1 MERRA
6 IARLASHKLLQPKV
20 EKFRKEHDDWKALAA
35 FLLSKNTGRRF
46 KKRKTKKNPANEAS
60 ARSDKKQAEPPDS
73 GSESADESEPE
84 ELEAEESGEEDNPD
98 SADDGRASSEVPL
111 SRPECSGSLKTDPCP
126 DSGDSQDDLVVSPC
140 VTTTVLP
147 SASECRKTKPQ
158 SVAPLHETSR
168 TNREDS
174 KQLTVMSSNRT
185 AADAAV
191 NMLKDMKPAKKEK
204 LKKNPNA
211 KTAKNVTT
219 TQASSEMVV
228 QTLNLDELNSES
240 DIVVRPDVTVAK
252 QKDDLSFLY
261 KAAGGKE
268 SFTKK
273 PRKKV
278 KDPFFVGESGSEGD
292 DSSSEDDDSGSEGIA
307 GETETQSLGRKISK
321 NMVQSSFVETLSRGS
336 SSRIREKQVR

>member
-46 KKRKTKKNPANEAS
+46 KKKKTKIPANEAS
-60 ARSDKKQAEPPDS
+60 TRIGKKQAEHTDS
-73 GSESADESEPE
+73 GSESADECEPDE
-84 ELEAEESGEEDNPD
+84 MEAEEGDEENNPD
-98 SADDGRASSEVPL
+98 SADDGRASSEAPL
-111 SRPECSGSLKTDPCP
+111 SRPECSSSLKTHTDSCP
-126 DSGDSQDDLVVSPC
+126 DSDDSQDDVVVSPC
-140 VTTTVLP
+140 VTTTILP
-147 SASECRKTKPQ
+147 STSECQKPKPK

-168 TNREDS
+168 TKREDS
-174 KQLTVMSSNRT
+174 KQLTVMSSNQT
-185 AADAAV
+185 ADVAV
-191 NMLKDMKPAKKEK
+191 KVLKDMTSAKKEK
-204 LKKNPNA
+204 LNKNPNA
-211 KTAKNVTT
+211 KTAKNVMT

-240 DIVVRPDVTVAK
+240 DIVVRTDITVAK
-252 QKDDLSFLY
+252 QKEDLSFLY
-261 KAAGGKE
+261 SAAGGNE

-273 PRKKV
+273 PKKKM
-278 KDPFFVGESGSEGD
+278 KDPFFVGESGSEGN
-292 DSSSEDDDSGSEGIA
+292 DSSSEGGDSGSEGIA